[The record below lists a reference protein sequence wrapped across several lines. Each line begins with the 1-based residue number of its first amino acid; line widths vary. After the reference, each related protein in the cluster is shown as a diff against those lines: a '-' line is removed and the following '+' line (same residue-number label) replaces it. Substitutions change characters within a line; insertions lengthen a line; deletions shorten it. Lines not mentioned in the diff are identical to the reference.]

1 MESRLELIDAFVDG
15 ERVDATALKN
25 ALADADARDY
35 LVDAWLLREAVLGD
49 RTVDPTTITAATGA
63 TVATTATVARPVGSR
78 PRSWIVAAAIAGAVL
93 AGYGIGYG
101 TAGRATGPVA
111 NPGTVTEV
119 KTPQSGAFPVPAA
132 TRTIQLEFHTS
143 PAVSGGD

>member
-1 MESRLELIDAFVDG
+1 MESRMEIIDAFVDG
-15 ERVDATALKN
+15 ERVDATALKA

-49 RTVDPTTITAATGA
+49 GAADAPVAMAA
-63 TVATTATVARPVGSR
+63 TVASAARPMRSR
-78 PRSWIVAAAIAGAVL
+78 PRSWIVAAAFAGAVM

-101 TAGRATGPVA
+101 TAGRVRVPAENAGAIADA
-111 NPGTVTEV
+111 NP
-119 KTPQSGAFPVPAA
+119 PAAGAFPVPAP
-132 TRTIQLEFHTS
+132 TRIIQLEFHTS